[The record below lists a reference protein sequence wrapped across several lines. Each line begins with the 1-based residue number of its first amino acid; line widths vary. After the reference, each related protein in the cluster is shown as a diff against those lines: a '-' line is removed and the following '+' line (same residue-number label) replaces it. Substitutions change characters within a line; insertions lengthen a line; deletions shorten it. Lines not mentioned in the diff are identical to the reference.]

1 MGDLTYNQGIH
12 GAQDTANA
20 MVRAGR
26 PFAVVT
32 DDWRVG
38 LVPRR
43 DRRLGARGGGGHALA
58 LAARSRCSA
67 TR

>member
-26 PFAVVT
+26 PFHVVT
-32 DDWRVG
+32 EDWRADAFRDAVG
-38 LVPRR
+38 A
-43 DRRLGARGGGGHALA
+43 LGARGRRGHALA
-58 LAARSRCSA
+58 RAEGRRCSA